1 MKVKTGAKEQSVRK
15 SRFPFSLILVFWV
28 TLMLMSGIHTGLIVL
43 ANKREWNV
51 LVQILIP
58 MAYWA
63 FVAVELTLYTH
74 WRIQRD
80 YENPMQK
87 LAKATA
93 KVAQGDFSVY
103 VAPNHTMDKLDYL
116 DVMILDFNKMVEEL
130 GSIETLKT
138 DFFSNVSHEI
148 KTPLAVIQN
157 NAELLN
163 WDGITEQQ
171 RREYTETILHATRRL
186 SNLIMN
192 MLKLN
197 KLEKQ
202 VIQPVPQAYDVCAQ
216 ICECALQFEDM
227 WDKKD
232 IAFEADMEDRAM
244 IRADMGL
251 LELVWTNLLSNAMKF
266 TPAGGTITITQKSDG
281 EKITVC
287 VSDTG
292 CGMDEA
298 TMKHIFDKFYQGD
311 TSHATEGNGLGLALV
326 QRILELSEGTITVQ
340 SAPGKGSA
348 FTVTLPVS
356 LDREAEA

>member
-1 MKVKTGAKEQSVRK
+1 MKGRPLERTVRQ
-15 SRFPFSLILVFWV
+15 SRFPISLFGVFWG
-28 TLMLMSGIHTGLIVL
+28 TLLLMSGIHMGLLLL
-43 ANKREWNV
+43 ADERGWNS
-51 LVQILIP
+51 LVQTLIP
-58 MAYWA
+58 MTYWA
-63 FVAVELTLYTH
+63 LVAAVLTLYTR
-74 WRIQRD
+74 WRVQRA
-80 YENPMQK
+80 YEKPMK
-87 LAKATA
+87 ELAKATA

-163 WDGITEQQ
+163 RDGITEQQ

-326 QRILELSEGTITVQ
+326 QRILQLSDGTITVK
-340 SAPGKGSA
+340 STPGKGSA

-356 LDREAEA
+356 LDNEEEI